1 MITILNRIFPEDISI
16 YIFNIIK
23 KEIKIN
29 ICIGKITYMELM
41 MINFINRHDYYKK
54 YNIIYN
60 KNAIE
65 IIYNLYKFIDNYKN
79 FYIIQRELSNISSV
93 INDYYNVLR
102 FHINYQ
108 ETYVKKILKKFL
120 PLITN

>member
-1 MITILNRIFPEDISI
+1 MITILNRIFPQDISI
-16 YIFNIIK
+16 YIYDIIE
-23 KEIKIN
+23 KERKTD
-29 ICIGKITYMELM
+29 ICLGKIMYMELM
-41 MINFINRHDYYKK
+41 MINFINKHDYYKK

-60 KNAIE
+60 KNTIE

-93 INDYYNVLR
+93 INKYYNVLR

-108 ETYVKKILKKFL
+108 ETYVKKILQKFL
-120 PLITN
+120 L